1 MNLWTLI
8 ASILLTWS
16 ISTAGDYHLPIFT
29 LENKDG
35 IEQVIVTEKII
46 KNNIVSPHKINND
59 SLGVKLTAV
68 SAAVMDKN
76 SSIILWKKNA
86 EEIRSIASISKLMTA
101 LIFLENNP
109 SWNREVTMLQEDE
122 TKGAINNISRGE
134 IVRAEDLF
142 YTSLIASDNNATKAL
157 ARSTGLSEKE
167 FIDEMNKKA
176 KEIGL
181 VNTKF
186 FEVTGLD
193 ERNVS
198 TAVDILNLAKEVFTK
213 EEIKSATTKQNYEF
227 TAVSGKAHKVY
238 STDHLLNSYLDIVAG
253 KTGYINAAGYCL
265 VAEVISADGQ
275 PIISVVLGS
284 ASNDDRFKDLK
295 VLSAWVFENYSWY

>member
-29 LENKDG
+29 LESKDG
-35 IEQVIVTEKII
+35 IEQVLVTEKIV
-46 KNNIVSPHKINND
+46 KNSIVSPHKINND

-109 SWNREVTMLQEDE
+109 GWDSEVTMLQEDE
-122 TKGAINNISRGE
+122 TRGAINNISRGE
-134 IVRAEDLF
+134 IVKAEDLF

-157 ARSTGLSEKE
+157 ARSTGISEKE
-167 FIDEMNKKA
+167 FIDKMNKKA
-176 KEIGL
+176 KELGL
-181 VNTKF
+181 PNTKF

-213 EEIKSATTKQNYEF
+213 EEIKLATTKQNYQF

-265 VAEVISADGQ
+265 VAEVVGSEGNS
-275 PIISVVLGS
+275 IISVVLGS

>member
-46 KNNIVSPHKINND
+46 KKNIVSPHKINND

-86 EEIRSIASISKLMTA
+86 EEVRSIASISKLMTA

-109 SWNREVTMLQEDE
+109 GWDKEVTMLPEDE
-122 TKGAINNISRGE
+122 TRGAINNISRGE

-142 YTSLIASDNNATKAL
+142 YTSLVASDNNATKAL
-157 ARSTGLSEKE
+157 ARSTGVSEKE
-167 FIDEMNKKA
+167 FVDKMNKKA
-176 KEIGL
+176 EELGL
-181 VNTKF
+181 LNTEF

-275 PIISVVLGS
+275 SIISVVLGS
-284 ASNDDRFKDLK
+284 ASNEDRFKDLK